1 MRENLTPE
9 SIASDIHMRRSQ
21 FKGTFLIVEGD
32 TDQRFYGRF
41 IDEELCQT
49 VAANGKP
56 SAKQNAIRVI
66 EILRN
71 ENFDGALA
79 IVDADFS
86 RLEGKEPDND
96 HIFMTDTH
104 DLETIILKS
113 PALETLLAEYG
124 SKQKIEN
131 ITKSRNKGIRQMLL
145 EIGIQIGYLRWVSEK
160 KNLALKFEEIN
171 FLAFVDVNNLTL
183 KSVIQMIVTVINN
196 SSNQNLE
203 ADNLQEQM
211 SKLYNPNNDP
221 WDICCGHDL
230 VCILSIGLHR
240 VFGSGSNKARDV
252 SIEQIEKY
260 MRMSYEEAY
269 FLATQLYKSLRSW
282 ENINHPFRIFKL
294 SFNQ

>member
-9 SIASDIHMRRSQ
+9 SIAVDIHFRRSQ

-41 IDEELCQT
+41 IDEESCQT

-56 SAKQNAIRVI
+56 SAKQNAIRII
-66 EILRN
+66 EILKN

-96 HIFMTDTH
+96 NIFMTDTH
-104 DLETIILKS
+104 DLETMILKS
-113 PALETLLAEYG
+113 HALEKLLAEYG
-124 SKQKIEN
+124 SKEKIEN
-131 ITKSRNKGIRQMLL
+131 ITKSKSKDIRQMLL

-171 FLAFVDVNNLTL
+171 FSAFVNENNLT
-183 KSVIQMIVTVINN
+183 INVTVMIDTVIKN
-196 SSNQNLE
+196 SSKENPKVG
-203 ADNLQEQM
+203 NLQNQM
-211 SKLYNPNNDP
+211 NILSSHNHDP
-221 WDICCGHDL
+221 WDVCCGHDL

-260 MRMSYEEAY
+260 MRMSYEQAY
-269 FLATQLYKSLRSW
+269 FLATQLYKSLKAW
-282 ENINHPFRIFKL
+282 EKTNHPFRIFK
-294 SFNQ
+294 

>member
-113 PALETLLAEYG
+113 PAYPKGLRRLHPIYSPLIKRSRILVIKRRLSLSTLSLWPL
-124 SKQKIEN
+124 
-131 ITKSRNKGIRQMLL
+131 SRFTF
-145 EIGIQIGYLRWVSEK
+145 S
-160 KNLALKFEEIN
+160 
-171 FLAFVDVNNLTL
+171 
-183 KSVIQMIVTVINN
+183 
-196 SSNQNLE
+196 
-203 ADNLQEQM
+203 
-211 SKLYNPNNDP
+211 
-221 WDICCGHDL
+221 
-230 VCILSIGLHR
+230 
-240 VFGSGSNKARDV
+240 
-252 SIEQIEKY
+252 
-260 MRMSYEEAY
+260 
-269 FLATQLYKSLRSW
+269 
-282 ENINHPFRIFKL
+282 
-294 SFNQ
+294 